1 MHRLVI
7 ALLLAGAATAAS
19 NAWES
24 LNKLTPGEP
33 IEVITGDHAAKGEFV
48 SSSTE
53 SLTVRTPAGEQRLP
67 RSDVRRVI
75 SRVRSHRLRNALIG
89 AGIGVAVSLVMDQTI
104 GTYLR
109 NESNPD
115 AARPL
120 IWTVPIVAGAGI
132 GAAIP
137 SHPTI
142 YRK

>member
-1 MHRLVI
+1 MRGLVI
-7 ALLLAGAATAAS
+7 ALLLAGGAAAAPKT
-19 NAWES
+19 WES
-24 LNKLTPGEP
+24 LNQLHPGEP
-33 IEVITGDHAAKGEFV
+33 IEIIRGDRAVKGDFV

-53 SLTVRTPAGEQRLP
+53 SLTIRTPVGEQRFLRP
-67 RSDVRRVI
+67 DVARVI
-75 SRVRSHRLRNALIG
+75 SRARSHRLRNALIG
-89 AGIGVAVSLVMDQTI
+89 AGVGVAISIVTDQTV

-115 AARPL
+115 AARPV
-120 IWTVPIVAGAGI
+120 IWTVPIAAGAAI

>member
-1 MHRLVI
+1 VI
-7 ALLLAGAATAAS
+7 ALLLAGAAVAAPRS
-19 NAWES
+19 WES
-24 LNKLTPGEP
+24 LNQLHPGEP
-33 IEVITGDHAAKGEFV
+33 IEIINGDRAVKGDFV

-53 SLTVRTPAGEQRLP
+53 SLTIRTTAGEQRFLRP
-67 RSDVRRVI
+67 DVARVI
-75 SRVRSHRLRNALIG
+75 SRARSHRLRNALIG
-89 AGIGVAVSLVMDQTI
+89 AGVGVAISIVTDQTV

-115 AARPL
+115 AARPV
-120 IWTVPIVAGAGI
+120 IWTVPIAAGAAI